1 MSNNI
6 SSFKNIEE
14 ALENPGAY
22 IFQLNDNQ
30 INFSK
35 NKSIYNT
42 QTINTIKNNIIKC
55 FRTLHETLP
64 NNSEYLNHIKN
75 ILFSYTQNQNFKFPG
90 LQVINFNREQLEFF
104 SHFPKHFLICE
115 KSDGVR
121 YLLIQFANGIS
132 IMIGRNLKFY
142 QIKLNI
148 NFDYKVNEN
157 DRSSYAWEIINFF
170 DGELIL
176 DDIVYKE
183 NNNNIKEI
191 NTNMVYINNTIKQ
204 VKFLIFDAI
213 MLRGELIGFLPFYMR
228 LNELNYMFN
237 DIRYKLLVNK
247 SKNNFLSHFHKSLN
261 LSNFI
266 KIPEI
271 NKEINKYLSP
281 NYSTYIQQNF
291 KYSISLYMK
300 DYFYLN
306 QLDILQNYI
315 NKLKHHNDGVIINTN
330 DYPYYSGQSCEIYK
344 WKPSEMNTIDFEVEF
359 NDNLKLYILKIGVKD
374 GNIPVSI
381 LNFKD
386 DDENNFKEGFKENKI
401 NVIECY
407 FDKKLDYEYL
417 IKFNYIYNQSKINNI
432 NNDNR
437 YNIDN
442 VIKEL
447 QNKKNNEFDTI
458 SNELKEKFKGG
469 WRFSRFRNDK
479 GTPNF
484 INTYENILQVLEED
498 ILLKDIINKVKENE
512 NNILPDLKNEGGS
525 ISAAVWKKYFKKKN
539 NNNESEDDEFDD
551 LMNSEDEN
559 IININNKNINNN
571 NDIKNDINNK
581 NNNDFSYIGKKKE
594 RENENNNL
602 NNSNIDNNIF
612 EDDLDDEEDLD

>member
-1 MSNNI
+1 MFNNI

-55 FRTLHETLP
+55 FRTLNEKLFT
-64 NNSEYLNHIKN
+64 NSEYLNHIKN
-75 ILFSYTQNQNFKFPG
+75 ILSSYTQNQNFKFPG

-121 YLLIQFANGIS
+121 YLLIQFSNGIS

-157 DRSSYAWEIINFF
+157 DRSSNAWEIINFF

-176 DDIVYKE
+176 DDIEIKE
-183 NNNNIKEI
+183 NKNNINEINNNVI
-191 NTNMVYINNTIKQ
+191 YINNTILKQ

-213 MLRGELIGFLPFYMR
+213 KIRGEVIGFLPFYMR

-247 SKNNFLSHFHKSLN
+247 SKNNFLLNFHKSLN

-330 DYPYYSGQSCEIYK
+330 DYPYYSGQSYEIYK
-344 WKPSEMNTIDFEVEF
+344 WKPSEMNTIDFEVEY

-386 DDENNFKEGFKENKI
+386 DDEKNFKEGFKENKI

-437 YNIDN
+437 YNIDS

-447 QNKKNNEFDTI
+447 QNKKNNEFDSI
-458 SNELKEKFKGG
+458 SHELKEKFKGG

-539 NNNESEDDEFDD
+539 NNDELNEYDEDDEFDG
-551 LMNSEDEN
+551 LMDED
-559 IININNKNINNN
+559 INNKN
-571 NDIKNDINNK
+571 

-594 RENENNNL
+594 RENENDNLNN
-602 NNSNIDNNIF
+602 NNSNIEDNIF
-612 EDDLDDEEDLD
+612 EDNLDDEDDLD